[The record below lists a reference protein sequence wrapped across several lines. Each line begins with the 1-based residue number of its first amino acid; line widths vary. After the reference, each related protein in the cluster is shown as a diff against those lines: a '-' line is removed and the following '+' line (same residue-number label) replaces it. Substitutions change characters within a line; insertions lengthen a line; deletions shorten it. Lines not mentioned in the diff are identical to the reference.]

1 MDFHLPSPWIIAGGW
16 LIGFLIGMTGVG
28 AGSLT
33 TPMLISGFGLPP
45 AVAVGTDL
53 LFASITKATAA
64 WRHQR
69 LANIDWTILRWL
81 AAGSLPGAAALLA
94 WLYIV
99 HPETEPL
106 ARTIRTAL
114 GYSLFVSAAAN
125 ALYPW
130 LARHDVLAAFDL
142 RNTGYGRIA
151 TIALGA
157 VLGSLVTLTSVGAGA
172 IGVVVLTI
180 LYPALL
186 ARRLIG
192 TDIVHAIPLTLLAG
206 IGHLHGVG
214 GFHGTGVLAG
224 RLDPRHRHRLSRHR
238 HRPRLVAAA
247 CPCGRPR
254 LRRRTPTEAM
264 RRATARCW
272 LESVAVIPS
281 AFAESRMQAV
291 VARVMERWTRPRC
304 TLHLSPRTLRACCF
318 HPEIRCRTRR
328 IIDW

>member
-1 MDFHLPSPWIIAGGW
+1 MDFHLPSPWIVAGGC

-81 AAGSLPGAAALLA
+81 AAGSLPGAAAVLA

-99 HPETEPL
+99 RPETGAL
-106 ARTIRTAL
+106 AQTIRVAL

-130 LARHDVLAAFDL
+130 LAHHDVLAAFDL
-142 RNTGYGRIA
+142 RGTGHGAVA
-151 TIALGA
+151 TIVLGVA
-157 VLGSLVTLTSVGAGA
+157 LGSLVALTSVGAGA
-172 IGVVVLTI
+172 IGVVVLTL

-186 ARRLIG
+186 VRSRSQ
-192 TDIVHAIPLTLLAG
+192 TDLKHIPASSDNRTD
-206 IGHLHGVG
+206 
-214 GFHGTGVLAG
+214 
-224 RLDPRHRHRLSRHR
+224 RKLSV
-238 HRPRLVAAA
+238 P
-247 CPCGRPR
+247 
-254 LRRRTPTEAM
+254 
-264 RRATARCW
+264 
-272 LESVAVIPS
+272 
-281 AFAESRMQAV
+281 
-291 VARVMERWTRPRC
+291 
-304 TLHLSPRTLRACCF
+304 
-318 HPEIRCRTRR
+318 HP
-328 IIDW
+328 